1 MSDLDDDEIK
11 ETRKYYTSNASN
23 LKEYETLNILSDDI
37 VGYAVGHERYEEA
50 VKDLVQMYRELKE
63 KYSVAKTT
71 EEEALILESELR
83 KENENLKERNQ
94 YLEESDWAWH
104 ELLKMQNKREYRSKF
119 LKEFQKEYGKNVLP
133 DYDEIYKRYDKQKN
147 IIKNSISKDKI
158 KEFKNLLLKELDRD
172 FVTEDYRKLISCYF
186 DNLLKEN

>member
-1 MSDLDDDEIK
+1 MSDLDDDEIE

-50 VKDLVQMYRELKE
+50 VKDLVQMYRDLKE

-94 YLEESDWAWH
+94 YLEENDWAWH
-104 ELLKMQNKREYRSKF
+104 ELLRIQNKREYRSKF
-119 LKEFQKEYGKNVLP
+119 LKEFRKEYGENTLP
-133 DYDEIYKRYDKQKN
+133 DYDEIYKRYD
-147 IIKNSISKDKI
+147 
-158 KEFKNLLLKELDRD
+158 NLK
-172 FVTEDYRKLISCYF
+172 
-186 DNLLKEN
+186 KENLELKRMVDDMLE